1 MGDTASLPTKVT
13 PASPGSDI
21 FAAARA
27 RMAALASGRG
37 AFLGSPAD
45 ELWLD
50 GPAVAGLPSGGGI
63 NGGSF
68 SALVSP
74 TDSKSSKS
82 IGGGAA
88 SRPGQSIYSNSRCK
102 NYAPAAI
109 FFTIGV
115 SLVVVGVL
123 IVLPSFPRLRQ
134 FLHIPD
140 GHNEHLVAAVIFCTS
155 GLALPLLALA
165 VCVCRATPSLRK
177 RQSADFVADAWLE
190 GELAPAAVPAHYD
203 CFGAAN
209 AHRGTILMLPGA
221 GAPRVVLRAFAE
233 ELATQQRV
241 IVADVPGQ
249 GSLVRIPFSLA
260 RCDRLL
266 CRILE
271 REFNLEPSTLLM
283 RASATSAAAIGASAR
298 GGATAAAVAASGAA
312 AGGSYSVPLPGGGQ
326 FTLNPAQ
333 LAALAAG
340 VGAGSGPVPAM
351 AAPFSAAG
359 ASPQGA
365 LATIRERPPSIPE
378 DRSLSTIS
386 LAGAAGAALAA
397 PLRPQAS
404 TAAAAAAP
412 LSPALAAQNGGGAG
426 APLGSGSVQ
435 RLKSAAGIQMSA
447 QLPPPGAES
456 RTGVA
461 LLSPAAIEAF
471 TWQAAAT
478 GAGLNSGGA
487 GGSQVTFGWD
497 SVSLAATAPLSP
509 PAAATGSLTPTSP
522 SAWASGGGSGG
533 GIAHNSESK
542 RGGIAG
548 FLGGLRSSSSTA
560 AGGEHTAGMSAGAAS
575 LNGPSRGAAHAAAA
589 SASAAAGVG
598 LGGEMDAEA
607 AAPLLSNE
615 YGRGSGTAAEAAT
628 ADGEVKS
635 GDAGAAAASSA
646 AATTANTSSAG
657 PSVTVIAWGLSA
669 YTAAY
674 FAMRHPDVVAGI
686 AAAGPIPDFS
696 LTLCKR
702 CAFAFC
708 CSCGC
713 NGRCCCFG
721 TSPAPDVGP
730 GWFPW
735 SSSVRRLTWVAALSN
750 LAFKS
755 RVQTHPRCPA
765 PIRAAL
771 LQQDVHVSVVPDL
784 VSEIK
789 AHRLLLSQL
798 RLRSTL
804 PVLLVSSRRLA
815 RATRNL
821 IPAPAAALTRSHSSA
836 PAAAA
841 LANLGIGVHMHDA
854 ATTAADSAAAHS
866 ASAAA
871 SLAGAGAAAAHG
883 SAGSAAAPAY
893 QGVVV
898 SGRSARGVRLLLDTE
913 NAGDAQVRLVISHG
927 LNDPML
933 PTLNPSKTRRLCAIF
948 GAFAAAAVQ
957 HAAALRTAREREA
970 RMLQAVAV
978 AHAAAVAQ
986 AQADAVAHALAV
998 RKLSGAS
1005 GGGGNGSGRGRS
1017 SRSEGND
1024 RRGSSSGGG
1033 SSSFSGPSSGVGSSG
1048 IGGSIG
1054 GGIGGLGLM
1063 PAHSPSGSSVARG
1076 AGARSFGA
1084 VTSGGA
1090 SFSTGTSGSGTLG
1103 SLGSSGM
1110 GTSIGQG
1117 AGIGGSGT
1125 AGAAPGLASALAGRA
1140 STGGGAGSVAG
1151 SVKHS
1156 VSFPGLSF
1164 DERGGSSAAPAS
1176 SDALRSSQGSSLAS
1190 SGSGGDKDKDS
1201 HSLSAGAATTADA
1214 VAASLSVARGSA
1226 SGGPTAS
1233 VRRWPPLRQ
1242 GTGPAAGDSTGPLA
1256 QLGPARS
1263 VSRDTAATASP
1274 AFAAL
1279 LAAGPQPSSSV
1290 LSLGGMWPAE
1300 GMSGGGM
1307 HAGWRQRPGGSAAE
1321 WDDEDDREHEHEHG
1335 RHDDE
1340 RHGEAV
1346 AGEGEPAASSGAGSE
1361 ERK

>member
-1 MGDTASLPTKVT
+1 
-13 PASPGSDI
+13 
-21 FAAARA
+21 
-27 RMAALASGRG
+27 MA
-37 AFLGSPAD
+37 
-45 ELWLD
+45 
-50 GPAVAGLPSGGGI
+50 
-63 NGGSF
+63 
-68 SALVSP
+68 SP
-74 TDSKSSKS
+74 TDSRGAKSV
-82 IGGGAA
+82 GGGP

-102 NYAPAAI
+102 NYSPAAI

-115 SLVVVGVL
+115 SLVVIGVL
-123 IVLPSFPRLRQ
+123 IALPSFPRLRQ

-140 GHNEHLVAAVIFCTS
+140 GHNEHLVAAAIFCACGVS
-155 GLALPLLALA
+155 LPLLALA

-203 CFGAAN
+203 CYGAGN
-209 AHRGTILMLPGA
+209 AHKGTILMLPGA
-221 GAPRVVLRAFAE
+221 GAPRAVLRAFAE

-249 GSLVRIPFSLA
+249 GSLVRILFSLA

-298 GGATAAAVAASGAA
+298 GGASAAAVAASGAM
-312 AGGSYSVPLPGGGQ
+312 AGGAYTVPLPGGGQ

-340 VGAGSGPVPAM
+340 AAGAGGGPMPAM
-351 AAPFSAAG
+351 AASVPSVG
-359 ASPQGA
+359 PSGQGT
-365 LATIRERPPSIPE
+365 LPTIRERPPSIPE
-378 DRSLSTIS
+378 DRSLSTLS
-386 LAGAAGAALAA
+386 LAGAAGAALAT
-397 PLRPQAS
+397 PLRPAI
-404 TAAAAAAP
+404 P
-412 LSPALAAQNGGGAG
+412 LPPGSATAQNGVAVPAG
-426 APLGSGSVQ
+426 SMQ
-435 RLKSAAGIQMSA
+435 RLKLAGGIQMSA
-447 QLPPPGAES
+447 QLPTGA
-456 RTGVA
+456 GA
-461 LLSPAAIEAF
+461 GALSPAAIEALALAR
-471 TWQAAAT
+471 QAAA
-478 GAGLNSGGA
+478 AGLNSG
-487 GGSQVTFGWD
+487 SHVSFGWD
-497 SVSLAATAPLSP
+497 SVSAAASAQLSP
-509 PAAATGSLTPTSP
+509 PATATGSLTVSSP
-522 SAWASGGGSGG
+522 SAFATSGAGAGAGG
-533 GIAHNSESK
+533 GISSPQAVGHDSEGK
-542 RGGIAG
+542 RGGFAG
-548 FLGGLRSSSSTA
+548 FLGLRNSSSTA
-560 AGGEHTAGMSAGAAS
+560 AGGDISAGAGS
-575 LNGPSRGAAHAAAA
+575 LNGPSRGAGHAAVV
-589 SASAAAGVG
+589 VG
-598 LGGEMDAEA
+598 GDIDAET

-615 YGRGSGTAAEAAT
+615 YGRGSGSG
-628 ADGEVKS
+628 ADT
-635 GDAGAAAASSA
+635 AAAAAGGVKTGGGVGDETAPASA
-646 AATTANTSSAG
+646 ASAAG

-765 PIRAAL
+765 HIRAAL

-789 AHRLLLSQL
+789 SHRLLLSQL

-804 PVLLVSSRRLA
+804 PVLLVTSRRLA

-821 IPAPAAALTRSHSSA
+821 IPAPAAALTRSHASA
-836 PAAAA
+836 PAPAA
-841 LANLGIGVHMHDA
+841 LAMDNLGVHVHDE
-854 ATTAADSAAAHS
+854 AAANEPRPS
-866 ASAAA
+866 TGAAA
-871 SLAGAGAAAAHG
+871 SQAAGAGSAPAHGAAA
-883 SAGSAAAPAY
+883 AAAPAY

-898 SGRSARGVRLLLDTE
+898 SGRSARGVRLLLETE

-948 GAFAAAAVQ
+948 GAFAAASVQ
-957 HAAALRTAREREA
+957 HSAALRAAREREA
-970 RMLQAVAV
+970 RMLHALAT

-986 AQADAVAHALAV
+986 AQADAVAHALAL

-1005 GGGGNGSGRGRS
+1005 GGGGNGSGRNRS
-1017 SRSEGND
+1017 SRSEANDRD
-1024 RRGSSSGGG
+1024 RRGSSSGSGGG

-1054 GGIGGLGLM
+1054 AGMAGLGLM
-1063 PAHSPSGSSVARG
+1063 PAHSPNGSVARG

-1090 SFSTGTSGSGTLG
+1090 SFSTGSGTLG
-1103 SLGSSGM
+1103 SLGSSGGM
-1110 GTSIGQG
+1110 GASIGQG
-1117 AGIGGSGT
+1117 AGAALTGSAATGT
-1125 AGAAPGLASALAGRA
+1125 APGLASALAGRSSA
-1140 STGGGAGSVAG
+1140 GGVGGGAGSVGG

-1164 DERGGSSAAPAS
+1164 DERG
-1176 SDALRSSQGSSLAS
+1176 QGSSQTS
-1190 SGSGGDKDKDS
+1190 SAGDKDARPPT
-1201 HSLSAGAATTADA
+1201 AGAAATVDAAAVMSVSRGPGPSTA
-1214 VAASLSVARGSA
+1214 AARRGPA
-1226 SGGPTAS
+1226 
-1233 VRRWPPLRQ
+1233 LRQ
-1242 GTGPAAGDSTGPLA
+1242 AMTAPGGAGAAAPGADSIGPMAAVGPV
-1256 QLGPARS
+1256 RS
-1263 VSRDTAATASP
+1263 VSRDTAATSSP

-1279 LAAGPQPSSSV
+1279 LAAGPQPGSSV

-1307 HAGWRQRPGGSAAE
+1307 HSGWQRRPGGSAAE
-1321 WDDEDDREHEHEHG
+1321 WDDEDHDEPEHDHHSEHG
-1335 RHDDE
+1335 GTGTGDGSGDS
-1340 RHGEAV
+1340 
-1346 AGEGEPAASSGAGSE
+1346 EPAAAGP
-1361 ERK
+1361 K